1 MLSGN
6 SNENLV
12 GWKIPG
18 TQVNEKAEHPPLP
31 VKKNPWNSDD
41 VAVWWSRTYGKQEV
55 VVS

>member
-18 TQVNEKAEHPPLP
+18 TQVNEKAEHPPLT
-31 VKKNPWNSDD
+31 VQKKSLEL
-41 VAVWWSRTYGKQEV
+41 G
-55 VVS
+55 